1 MKKFLTI
8 CLLLGFGLAVVGQ
21 SQAPESEVYR
31 AEKVVKATYFEK
43 MKPLR
48 DTEPITPGERKRA
61 WKNDLIGNATV
72 EKPPIDRSGP
82 ENVDVVDP
90 AVQEDVSRDGDY
102 WPIRSIMGLGNVNG
116 YSPPDTDGVAG
127 PNHYFLII
135 NSSFAIYSK
144 EGVRLYGPADNST
157 LWDGFPGPWTG
168 TNDGDPIVLYDE
180 LDDRWFASQFAV
192 NTSNGTF
199 WELVAISETGDP
211 LGAWYRYAFQF
222 NYFNDYPKF
231 GVWPNAYLGTFN
243 YFNSSTTQYV
253 GGGAVALDREAMIN
267 GDPNAEMIVF
277 PKSTSKYGILPA
289 DFDGTPPA
297 DDEPAWFAH
306 INQDGNKKLEIWK
319 ADINWSNPGSSTY
332 SLHNSLTVDAFNAN
346 VSSIPQPGTTQ
357 RLDAIGG
364 QLMFRLQY
372 RNFGD
377 YSTLVANHTVTAS
390 ARAAIRWY
398 ELRKETNDWSVYQQG
413 TWKPDNDYRWMGSIA
428 MNGNGNIAV
437 GYSVSSSETY
447 PSIRYTGRT
456 ANAPLGTF
464 NIPEV
469 SIVEGTKAQ
478 TGINRWGDYS
488 AMSIDPSDDSTFWYT
503 QMYILGS
510 NWRTHIA
517 SFDFAPGLPPTIEAG
532 ADQYMCIDKNTIT
545 TTTTGIAIE
554 SVLWTTSGDGIF
566 LYTNRMS
573 TVFAPGGNDRILG
586 STSLTIE
593 ATGHDGT
600 VVVDSFMVYIN
611 DYPVALAGNDTI
623 ICKDQVIEL
632 YGTANFADSTI
643 WTTNGDGSFSDAN
656 LLDAVYSPGEQDIIN
671 GTVELTLAV
680 FADDVCVGEDS
691 DMLVLTVDN
700 CTSIQENAL
709 QDAVTISP
717 NPSDGRFSFVVENPG
732 REKLSWEL
740 HDASGKVVMNSERA
754 STQKRYNEKFDLS
767 AFAKGIYLLKVRLG
781 AEQITE
787 RIVIR

>member
-1 MKKFLTI
+1 MKKLLTFFF
-8 CLLLGFGLAVVGQ
+8 LLGFGAAVIGQ
-21 SQAPESEVYR
+21 TLAPESDVYR

-72 EKPPIDRSGP
+72 EKPPFDLSGP

-90 AVQEDVSRDGDY
+90 AVQEDVNRDGDY
-102 WPIRSIMGLGNVNG
+102 WPIRSFMGLGNVNG
-116 YSPPDTDGVAG
+116 YSPPDTDGVVG
-127 PNHYFLII
+127 PDHYFLII

-144 EGVRLYGPADNST
+144 EGMQLYGPADNST

-180 LDDRWFASQFAV
+180 LADRWFASQFAV

-231 GVWPNAYLGTFN
+231 GVWPNAYIGTFN
-243 YFNSSTTQYV
+243 YFNSSASSYI

-267 GDPNAEMIVF
+267 GDPDAEMIVF
-277 PKSTSKYGILPA
+277 PISGSKYGILPA
-289 DFDGTPPA
+289 DFDGTPPPA
-297 DDEPAWFAH
+297 NEPAWFAH
-306 INQDGNKKLEIWK
+306 INRTGDKKLEIWK
-319 ADINWSNPGSSTY
+319 ADINWSNPASSTY
-332 SLHNSLTVDAFNAN
+332 SLQNSLTVDAFNAS
-346 VSSIPQPGTTQ
+346 VGSIPQPGTSQT
-357 RLDAIGG
+357 LDAIGG

-372 RNFGD
+372 RNFGS

-398 ELRKETNDWSVYQQG
+398 ELRKETNNWSVYQQG
-413 TWKPDNDYRWMGSIA
+413 TWKPDNDFRWMGSIA

-464 NIPEV
+464 NMPEV
-469 SIVEGTKAQ
+469 SIVEGVKSQ
-478 TGINRWGDYS
+478 TNLNRWGDYS
-488 AMSIDPSDDSTFWYT
+488 AMSVDPSNDSTFWYT
-503 QMYILGS
+503 QMYISGS

-517 SFDFAPGLPPTIEAG
+517 SFDFALGLPPSIEVG
-532 ADQYMCIDKNTIT
+532 ADQYMCINQNTIS
-545 TTTTGIAIE
+545 TTTTGIGIK

-566 LYTNRMS
+566 LYNDRM
-573 TVFAPGGNDRILG
+573 TTIFAPGGNDRISG

-593 ATGHDGT
+593 ATGHNGN
-600 VVVDSFMVYIN
+600 VVIDSFMVYIN
-611 DYPVALAGNDTI
+611 DFPRAIAGNDTI

-632 YGTANFADSTI
+632 YGMANFADSTI
-643 WTTNGDGSFSDAN
+643 WTTNGDGTFSDAN
-656 LLDAVYSPGEQDIIN
+656 LLNAVYSPGTQDITN
-671 GTVELTLAV
+671 GTVELTLSV
-680 FADDVCVGEDS
+680 FAEDVCVGQDS
-691 DMLVLTVDN
+691 DKLVLTVDN
-700 CTSIQENAL
+700 CTGIQEIDL
-709 QDAVTISP
+709 QSAVTISP
-717 NPSDGRFSFVVENPG
+717 NPSNGQFSFVVENPG

-740 HDASGKVVMNSERA
+740 HDASGKVVMTSERA
-754 STQKRYNEKFDLS
+754 STQKHYSEKFDLS
-767 AFAKGIYLLKVRLG
+767 AFAKGIYLLNVRLG
-781 AEQITE
+781 AEQIAE